1 MKNHLH
7 MSVWL
12 LATSSSFQM
21 DAGSITREIQPPSVV
36 CSSFMKST
44 NQTWLCCLLGTITR
58 WDQRRLPLP
67 PTCSKSTTLFLCTME
82 SPDRQELPVHFEMH
96 SMPSASTLSK

>member
-7 MSVWL
+7 MLVWL

-21 DAGSITREIQPPSVV
+21 DAGSIMREIPPPSVI

-44 NQTWLCCLLGTITR
+44 NQTWLFCLLETITR

-67 PTCSKSTTLFLCTME
+67 PGCSRSTTLFLCTME
-82 SPDRQELPVHFEMH
+82 CPDRQELPLDYEMH
-96 SMPSASTLSK
+96 SIPWASTISK